1 MDQFAPE
8 PSGPSRSLYRAV
20 VQLCGNALDKGAARA
35 KADHYVKNYPSRDF
49 ALSLIFFF
57 IMGLDS
63 LRQLQ
68 IHLAEDSRL
77 TRLISM
83 RGISTSHLPRLLRD
97 RPPELWAPLVAKLV
111 DQLRPAD
118 EHTGVW
124 AIDATTLTL
133 GEKLLARMTGKQL
146 KRQNAGAKL
155 SAVVNLDDKRFE
167 QVHISMG
174 SGHDAQFVGE
184 LLPADWEI
192 DGLTFV
198 FDRGYRSYPFY
209 RDLIRRRAHFV
220 TREAANDHF
229 EPVQA
234 ISLDPAQPAII
245 ADEIG
250 ILGGTA
256 LTDDER
262 MLVRRVVKRC
272 GDGKEL
278 VFFTTRLDLSAADVA
293 ALYEK
298 RWVVEIFFRWLK
310 SNIHLKRPLGYTLQA
325 TMHTI
330 YAALVAYCLGLLLA
344 EWTPSQTTKRLVPRI
359 ASAIQRL
366 RARLYEKPKPDELRA
381 LGFL

>member
-1 MDQFAPE
+1 MDQFALE
-8 PSGPSRSLYRAV
+8 SSGPSRSLYRAV
-20 VQLCGNALDKGAARA
+20 VQLCRHALDKGVA
-35 KADHYVKNYPSRDF
+35 KTNADYYVKNYPSRDF
-49 ALSLIFFF
+49 ALSMVFFF
-57 IMGLDS
+57 IMGLGS

-77 TRLISM
+77 TRLIGM
-83 RGISTSHLPRLLRD
+83 RGISISHLPKLLRD
-97 RPPELWAPLVAKLV
+97 RPPELWAPLVAKLA

-118 EHTGVW
+118 DHTGVW

-184 LLPADWEI
+184 LLPEDWEI

-209 RDLIRRRAHFV
+209 RDLIRRHAHFV

-229 EPVQA
+229 EPDRP
-234 ISLDPAQPAII
+234 IPLDPAHPEVIS
-245 ADEIG
+245 DEVG
-250 ILGGTA
+250 TLGGTSLKA
-256 LTDDER
+256 NER
-262 MLVRRVVKRC
+262 MTVRRVVKRC
-272 GDGKEL
+272 EDGKKL
-278 VFFTTRLDLSAADVA
+278 VFLTTRLDLSAADVA
-293 ALYEK
+293 ALYQK
-298 RWVVEIFFRWLK
+298 RWVIEIFFRWLK
-310 SNIHLKRPLGYTLQA
+310 SNVNLKRPLGYSLAA

-344 EWTPSQTTKRLVPRI
+344 EWRPSQTNQRPVPRI
-359 ASAIQRL
+359 ASAMQRL
-366 RARLYEKPKPDELRA
+366 RARLYEKPTQAELQA